1 MQHYLYL
8 VLDVGSIL
16 FPFLFSW
23 DRRIRFADK
32 WPALFWGLAAM
43 ALVFLPWD
51 IYFTQQSVWGFNPR
65 YLLGASWWGLPVEEW
80 LFFFCIPYACLF
92 IYEALIYFFPQ
103 DRWTSWAP
111 AFFSG
116 LGLMLMILGVWH
128 YQRLYTAVNFIGC
141 GLLITILRGMDFK
154 RAMWSRFLA
163 GYLVSLIP
171 FFIVNG
177 ILTGSWIEDQ
187 VVWYN
192 NAENLGLR
200 MGTIPVEDSIYMMF
214 KLLIVTVVY
223 EWRLN
228 RW

>member
-1 MQHYLYL
+1 
-8 VLDVGSIL
+8 
-16 FPFLFSW
+16 
-23 DRRIRFADK
+23 
-32 WPALFWGLAAM
+32 M

-51 IYFTQQSVWGFNPR
+51 IYFTQQGVWGFNPR